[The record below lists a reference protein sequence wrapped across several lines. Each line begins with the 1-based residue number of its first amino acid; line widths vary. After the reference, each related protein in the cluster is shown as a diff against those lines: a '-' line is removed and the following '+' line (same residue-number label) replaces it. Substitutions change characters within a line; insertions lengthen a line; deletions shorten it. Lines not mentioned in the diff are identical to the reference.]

1 MTFLRTGGR
10 ALAAAC
16 ALVLLAAACGGD
28 DDSAETT
35 DASTT
40 VGESTTTTADEE
52 TTTTAAE
59 DESDDESEDEDA
71 DESDDEPEESDAD
84 DADDSDDEPEEPGG
98 SSEDQALAEAVAL
111 DEDDFTAEWTA
122 EESDDDETDITECFT
137 DVDLASVQ
145 LAEFD
150 SPTFSQQEG
159 ENYIA
164 SGATGIV
171 LEDADTAE
179 AILDESL
186 TNQFAG
192 CALDQ
197 VLAALSESGL
207 TIVES
212 DLSPAPG
219 VPNLAEQ
226 TTALNGFYSLEDADG
241 TVYDGELSLWFIR
254 TANVITGV
262 SVFDLGDT
270 EFATV
275 VDEVTDVVGDKHA
288 AEVE

>member
-59 DESDDESEDEDA
+59 DESEDEDA
-71 DESDDEPEESDAD
+71 DEDAD
-84 DADDSDDEPEEPGG
+84 ESDDEPEEPGG